1 MIDEPPR
8 SSDRRRPAS
17 PKRNQAAASTRLRE
31 RRGSLLA
38 EVGIATVVLL
48 MVMGLMVK
56 MLSTIARE
64 RRAAEQRQ
72 RGVFEVANLMERITA
87 RPFDEVTPL
96 TTRKTSLSDAAR
108 ASLRDSELA
117 IDVSAG
123 ENGAVAG
130 RSAKRV
136 MIRLRW
142 RGPSGEWQP
151 PVRLTSWIE
160 SRRTGS

>member
-1 MIDEPPR
+1 M
-8 SSDRRRPAS
+8 
-17 PKRNQAAASTRLRE
+17 RNQAADSGRPRK

-38 EVGIATVVLL
+38 EVGIATLVLM

-56 MLSTIARE
+56 MLSTVAHE
-64 RRAAEQRQ
+64 RRGAEQRQ
-72 RGVFEVANLMERITA
+72 RGIFEVANLMERITA
-87 RPFDEVTPL
+87 HPFDEVTPEA
-96 TTRKTSLSDAAR
+96 TRKISLSDAAR
-108 ASLRDSELA
+108 ASLRDCELA

-123 ENGAVAG
+123 EKAAVAG
-130 RSAKRV
+130 RSPKRV

-142 RGPSGEWQP
+142 RGPSGEWQA